1 MARGRK
7 TPNDA
12 DLRVRCPARL
22 VAEFEASAKRQGT
35 TRSELLRRLVEREVA
50 NTAPPGRRRTSRRRR
65 RLRRCISCNAFVR
78 NSYTCRYCRP
88 VLGDSILV
96 AGNVVPI
103 PSLDRTPM
111 PVRPDLRDPR
121 WADAESA
128 VLDAFAPVV
137 AIVYEVLSQ
146 DSALEVTDLD
156 EIADILAMAASIS
169 G

>member
-12 DLRVRCPARL
+12 DLRVRCPKRL
-22 VAEFEASAKRQGT
+22 VEEFERAAKLQGV

-50 NTAPPGRRRTSRRRR
+50 STAKPGTRRTSRRRR
-65 RLRRCISCNAFVR
+65 RLRRCVTCSAFVR

-103 PSLDRTPM
+103 PSLDRDRLPL
-111 PVRPDLRDPR
+111 RPDLRDSR
-121 WADAESA
+121 WADAEAA

-146 DSALEVTDLD
+146 DDALEVTDLD
-156 EIADILAMAASIS
+156 EIADILAMAASFS
-169 G
+169 D